1 MFKKVYTREEIQNSL
16 MKEANREM
24 GICEKLRTI
33 YDVVYTLPESEQK
46 TNITEQ
52 LVDALLMAKK
62 MSDRFAYYV
71 ETYHDSTGHQGRHL
85 KAVNQKALLQK
96 RKERV

>member
-1 MFKKVYTREEIQNSL
+1 MHDKPYTREEIKDDLIHS
-16 MKEANREM
+16 ANREL
-24 GICEKLRTI
+24 GICEKLRMI
-33 YDVVYTLPESEQK
+33 YDVVYTLPNSEQK
-46 TNITEQ
+46 VNITEQ

-85 KAVNQKALLQK
+85 KAIDQETI
-96 RKERV
+96 RKMRQERK